1 MALPVKASTT
11 VPPNLTGAFCAIE
24 EKDMNIKNNKIF
36 VIFISTKSF
45 RMHGDY
51 REILYPHA
59 NKDLEVVY
67 NKNDEPKRV
76 VTSDEEDDFASGVV
90 VGVVVQELQ
99 LEFVVQ
105 LQLQLQFP
113 FP

>member
-1 MALPVKASTT
+1 
-11 VPPNLTGAFCAIE
+11 
-24 EKDMNIKNNKIF
+24 
-36 VIFISTKSF
+36 
-45 RMHGDY
+45 MHGDY

-90 VGVVVQELQ
+90 GGVVVQELQ
-99 LEFVVQ
+99 LVFVV
-105 LQLQLQFP
+105 QLQLQFP
-113 FP
+113 FPLQLQLQLQLLLDFAFPVGTIPNAPNPPLN

>member
-1 MALPVKASTT
+1 
-11 VPPNLTGAFCAIE
+11 
-24 EKDMNIKNNKIF
+24 
-36 VIFISTKSF
+36 
-45 RMHGDY
+45 MHGDY

-113 FP
+113 FPLQLQLQLQLLLEFAFPVGTIPNAPNPPLN